1 MLDDMAITTSW
12 DANTMHSGGNYNII
26 VFFIIVFSVLVVLIL
41 SLGLIEKKKK
51 SILFLRRKKKIHF
64 QLFSYDESKDLNKCK
79 MTLRSH
85 KNMHMQVV

>member
-26 VFFIIVFSVLVVLIL
+26 VFFIIVFSVLVLTYIP
-41 SLGLIEKKKK
+41 LGLIEKKKK

-64 QLFSYDESKDLNKCK
+64 QLFSYDEFKDLNKCK